1 MAPYVIPREKQNV
14 SAIFSCLM
22 ELTVSKKCAGR
33 VLSATG
39 IKKIKIG
46 VGLSDR
52 HFF

>member
-1 MAPYVIPREKQNV
+1 
-14 SAIFSCLM
+14 M

-52 HFF
+52 HFFYSAGSKGTVWTAS